1 MTRSLPVLAR
11 SAVASLVLTAAHAAL
26 AAPALHV
33 EESTIVAAPPATV
46 WKLIGDYGALQ
57 AWHPAIART
66 DITKG
71 TNNTRGAIRSLTT
84 QDGAKIVEEL
94 LAYDGKARSMTYR
107 FLDTPMPITDYVATL
122 AVMPEGDGSRIVWKS
137 DFNRN
142 ASVDDAKAKGII
154 TGIYQAGLD
163 ALHKKLDT
171 PAAH

>member
-1 MTRSLPVLAR
+1 MPTSLPVLVRRAA
-11 SAVASLVLTAAHAAL
+11 SALLLGAACSAL

-33 EESTIVAAPPATV
+33 EESTTVAATPATV
-46 WKLIGDYGALQ
+46 WKLIGDYNALP
-57 AWHPAIART
+57 AWHPAVARSE
-66 DITKG
+66 ITKG
-71 TNNTRGAIRSLTT
+71 RNNTRGAIRSLTI
-84 QDGAKIVEEL
+84 QDGARIVEEL

-107 FLDTPMPITDYVATL
+107 FLETPMPITDYVATL
-122 AVMPEGDGSRIVWKS
+122 AVLPEGTGSRIVWKS

-163 ALHKKLDT
+163 ALHKKLDA